1 MPLARRSL
9 IKALAAGSAAAVL
22 GRPSWG
28 QAAGPSQA
36 SEIDPDKAKA
46 EGKVVLYTSL
56 DTQIVDAINAAFKHK
71 YGIDVQYFRGGSSD
85 VTSKVLAEAD
95 AGRPQADMVDAS
107 DLAALLLMKERG
119 LLKPFASA
127 AMPAVAKELRDVDAT
142 WITDRLTQ
150 ALIQFN
156 TKEFGAQPPASWA
169 DLGKSA
175 MQGRLVYF
183 SSANGDGAP
192 RIYTLARHL
201 GWDVVK
207 AMAAT
212 KPLRVQTP
220 QVISQVL
227 ERGERGVGFLQND
240 NIAWRSK
247 LQGKSTDYVFPGEG
261 VPSEIGACGLL
272 GSSQR
277 PHAAALF
284 YEWWMGAEGQAILV
298 KGGKYSSRL
307 DVPPPEGSTPLAK
320 LKLLTLDYAEYK
332 RDKGKILDQ
341 IASIFGGEW
350 GN

>member
-9 IKALAAGSAAAVL
+9 IKAFAAGTAAALL
-22 GRPSWG
+22 GRPGWG
-28 QAAGPSQA
+28 QGAAPTQG
-36 SEIDPDKAKA
+36 SEIDLDKAKA
-46 EGKVVLYTSL
+46 EGRVVLYTSL
-56 DTQIVDAINAAFKHK
+56 DTQIVDAINAAFKQN

-127 AMPAVAKELRDVDAT
+127 AMPAVAKELRDADAT

-150 ALIQFN
+150 AVIQFN
-156 TKEFGAQPPASWA
+156 TKAVGAQPPASWA
-169 DLGKSA
+169 DLGQSA

-220 QVISQVL
+220 QVITQVL
-227 ERGERGVGFLQND
+227 ERGERVAGFLQND

-247 LQGKSTDYVFPGEG
+247 LQGKPTDYVFPGEG

-272 GSSQR
+272 RSSQR

-298 KGGKYSSRL
+298 RGGKYSSRL
-307 DVPPPEGSTPLAK
+307 DVAPPAGSTPLAK

>member
-9 IKALAAGSAAAVL
+9 IKAFAAGTAAALL
-22 GRPSWG
+22 GRPGWG
-28 QAAGPSQA
+28 QGAAPTQG
-36 SEIDPDKAKA
+36 SEIDLDKAKA
-46 EGKVVLYTSL
+46 EGRVVLYTSL
-56 DTQIVDAINAAFKHK
+56 DTQIVDAINVAFKQK

-127 AMPAVAKELRDVDAT
+127 AMPAVAKELRDADAT

-150 ALIQFN
+150 AVIQFN
-156 TKEFGAQPPASWA
+156 TKAVGAQPPASWA
-169 DLGKSA
+169 DLGQSA

-220 QVISQVL
+220 QVITQVL
-227 ERGERGVGFLQND
+227 ERGERVAGFLQND

-247 LQGKSTDYVFPGEG
+247 LQGKPTDYVFPGEG

-272 GSSQR
+272 RSSQR

-298 KGGKYSSRL
+298 RGGKYSSRL
-307 DVPPPEGSTPLAK
+307 DVAPPEGSTPLAK

>member
-1 MPLARRSL
+1 MRIARRSV
-9 IKALAAGSAAAVL
+9 IKYLAAGCTMTVL
-22 GRPSWG
+22 GRNAWA
-28 QAAGPSQA
+28 QVAGPAQA
-36 SEIDPDKAKA
+36 GQIDIDKAKA

-56 DTQIVDAINAAFKHK
+56 DTQIVDAINAGFKQK

-107 DLAALLLMKERG
+107 DVAALLLMKERA
-119 LLKPFASA
+119 LLKPFKST
-127 AMPAVAKELRDVDAT
+127 AMDAVAKELRDPDWT

-150 ALIQFN
+150 AVIQFN
-156 TKEFGAQPPASWA
+156 TKEFGSAPPATWA

-175 MQGRLVYF
+175 MNGRLVYF

-192 RIYTLARHL
+192 RIYTLAKHL

-220 QVISQVL
+220 QVITQVL
-227 ERGERGVGFLQND
+227 ERGERGAGFLQND

-247 LQGKSTDYVFPGEG
+247 LQGKSTDYVFPAEG
-261 VPSEIGACGLL
+261 VPTEVGACGLL
-272 GSSQR
+272 KSSTR
-277 PHAAALF
+277 PHAAALY

-298 KGGKYSSRL
+298 KGGKYSSRT
-307 DVPPPEGSTPLAK
+307 DVAPPEGSTPLSK

-332 RDKGKILDQ
+332 RDKTKILDQ
-341 IASIFGGEW
+341 MASVFGGEW

>member
-1 MPLARRSL
+1 MALARRSL
-9 IKALAAGSAAAVL
+9 IKAFAAGTAVAAL
-22 GRPSWG
+22 GRPGWG
-28 QAAGPSQA
+28 QGAGPTRA
-36 SEIDPDKAKA
+36 SEIDLDKAKA

-56 DTQIVDAINAAFKHK
+56 DTQIVDAINAAFKQT

-119 LLKPFASA
+119 LLKAFASA
-127 AMPAVAKELRDVDAT
+127 AMPAVDKELRDADAT

-150 ALIQFN
+150 AVIQFN
-156 TKEFGAQPPASWA
+156 TKEFAAQPPASWA

-220 QVISQVL
+220 QVITQVL
-227 ERGERGVGFLQND
+227 ERGERGAGFLQND

-247 LQGKSTDYVFPGEG
+247 LQGKPTHYIFPGEG

-272 GSSQR
+272 RSSQR

-284 YEWWMGAEGQAILV
+284 YEWWMGAAGRPFL
-298 KGGKYSSRL
+298 SRAANIRA
-307 DVPPPEGSTPLAK
+307 GSTWPRPKA
-320 LKLLTLDYAEYK
+320 AP
-332 RDKGKILDQ
+332 R
-341 IASIFGGEW
+341 SPS
-350 GN
+350 